1 MSVYGICPKIRYTQ
15 PSQEVMELASNRITS
30 VMTREQVIFK
40 LKSKKYLF
48 LFEYLTEY
56 I

>member
-15 PSQEVMELASNRITS
+15 PSQEVMELVSNRITGIMARKR
-30 VMTREQVIFK
+30 MTLK
-40 LKSKKYLF
+40 LKSKKHLF